1 FIISTSVYDP
11 FHRRLIDEENDS
23 EIRIWCII
31 TYSTGLQVFSSVMH
45 TFHFFAPFLIN
56 LISAIILI
64 TKKSHQQSNF
74 QIHRTYN
81 QLLREQFHEH
91 KNLFI
96 APVILVILALPRLII
111 PFVSKCM
118 KSASDSWLFLIGY
131 FISFIP
137 SMLTFVIYILRSN

>member
-1 FIISTSVYDP
+1 
-11 FHRRLIDEENDS
+11 
-23 EIRIWCII
+23 
-31 TYSTGLQVFSSVMH
+31 
-45 TFHFFAPFLIN
+45 
-56 LISAIILI
+56 ISAIILI
-64 TKKSHQQSNF
+64 IKKSHQQSNF

-137 SMLTFVIYILRSN
+137 SMLTFVIYILPSNFYKEQFHQSIGRYRTNIQRRLQIISSR